1 VLKSHGAVIYGVS
14 DEARISER
22 VPTFCFNVPGKQPA
36 DVAQAMAD
44 AGIMIRDGHLF
55 APRLM
60 TRLGLS
66 MDSGAL
72 RATLVHYN
80 TMEEIAHF
88 DRVLTPIRD

>member
-1 VLKSHGAVIYGVS
+1 
-14 DEARISER
+14 
-22 VPTFCFNVPGKQPA
+22 
-36 DVAQAMAD
+36 
-44 AGIMIRDGHLF
+44 MIRDGHLF